1 MSASP
6 TSPDTPAPDVQLR
19 TPPTIIG
26 IGAQKCASSWVH
38 SALGAHPEIG
48 VSDPKELDFFSYY
61 FDRGYRWYETH
72 FAHVADRP
80 ARFESSPS
88 YFYDPRTPDRVAAY
102 APGMKVL
109 ALLRD
114 PVARA
119 YSNHLHEIVKG
130 HIPPCTFE
138 AGMENNPV
146 YVEQGR
152 YATHLSRWLDA
163 FPEGAVKVMFA
174 EKIGRDPAGAAAD
187 LYRFVGVDPSF
198 TSGVFGERR
207 NESDRARLPALRTT
221 LRAGGDWLRRRGL
234 EEQLT
239 RVKAW
244 GPVSGVLKANSVD
257 IRQEIPPMEEAT
269 RARLVEIFAPE
280 VERLAALLPGQTPP
294 WTAWQ

>member
-1 MSASP
+1 MPSAQ
-6 TSPDTPAPDVQLR
+6 TAPENPLP

-38 SALGAHPEIG
+38 AALGAHPEIG

-72 FAHVADRP
+72 FAHVAALP

-88 YFYDPRTPDRVAAY
+88 YFYDPRSPDRVAAY

-130 HIPPCTFE
+130 HIAPCAFE
-138 AGMENNPV
+138 AGLQNNPG
-146 YVEQGR
+146 YLDQGR
-152 YATHLSRWLDA
+152 YATHLGRWLDA

-174 EKIGRDPAGAAAD
+174 EQIGQDPGAAAAD
-187 LYRFVGVDPSF
+187 LYRFIGVDDTF

-207 NESDRARLPALRTT
+207 NESDRARLPALRTG

-234 EEQLT
+234 EEHLT
-239 RVKAW
+239 KVKAW
-244 GPVSGVLKANSVD
+244 GPVAGALKANSVD
-257 IRQEIPPMEEAT
+257 IRQEIPPMTDDT
-269 RARLVEIFAPE
+269 RARLVEFFAPE
-280 VERLAALLPGQTPP
+280 IEALKARLPGQTPP
-294 WTAWQ
+294 WTAWE